1 LLSDTGQFGLRAVK
15 GAGVMSKVRCKMDL
29 RKYIPPVRRKSI
41 EDPNFPNGFVE
52 CAECGAKYD
61 SLVVYVVSHT
71 APAYEWIGEC
81 GHARLK
87 WKTAPAASGA
97 SKAFDNVDDLITD
110 LRN

>member
-1 LLSDTGQFGLRAVK
+1 MSGFTRGFLLTTEFSHE
-15 GAGVMSKVRCKMDL
+15 
-29 RKYIPPVRRKSI
+29 I
-41 EDPNFPNGFVE
+41 PNFPNGFVE

-71 APAYEWIGEC
+71 APAYEWIGES

>member
-1 LLSDTGQFGLRAVK
+1 MSGFTRGFLLTTEFSH
-15 GAGVMSKVRCKMDL
+15 
-29 RKYIPPVRRKSI
+29 